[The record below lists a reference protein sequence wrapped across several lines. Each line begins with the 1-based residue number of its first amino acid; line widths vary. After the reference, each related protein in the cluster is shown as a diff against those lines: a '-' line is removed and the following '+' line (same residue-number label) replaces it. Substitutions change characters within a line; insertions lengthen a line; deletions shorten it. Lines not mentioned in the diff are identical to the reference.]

1 MTATNSDDEEVFRD
15 ERIYMPFPGRFG
27 RGKEM
32 GRGPYEK
39 SGLLRETSIAP
50 LAKVHETFEIVYPF
64 EDVDQGGGK
73 TRREMLNDELTISI
87 ILWYLPFGEFDGY
100 EVEFYEEERQLDL
113 KDEWVW
119 R

>member
-1 MTATNSDDEEVFRD
+1 VTATDSEDEEIYKE

-39 SGLLRETSIAP
+39 SGILRETSIGP
-50 LAKVHETFEIVYPF
+50 LARVHETFEIVYPF
-64 EDVDQGGGK
+64 EDIDKGDGK
-73 TRREMLNDELTISI
+73 TRRELKLDELQISVV
-87 ILWYLPFGEFDGY
+87 LWYLPFGEFDGY
-100 EVEFYEEERQLDL
+100 EGVFFEDERQLDL